1 MYIQIEYKIF
11 VRKGKKMKKSIAM
24 AAGLV
29 FCLQGFSLL
38 GMMDEEE
45 MVPVQAQEQGL
56 QSFANS
62 ANRLNNLLANE
73 YVLYTKT
80 WKFHWNV
87 QGKHFGSLH
96 EFFGKQ
102 REQLGGIVDDVAER
116 VRALDVMSDGTL
128 REFSQKS
135 LLRENPLENFDDLT
149 MIALLLQDHE
159 AIIAQIRED
168 SVFAN
173 DIGDYGTNNFLCD
186 LLTKHEKMAWMLR
199 AFLR

>member
-1 MYIQIEYKIF
+1 M
-11 VRKGKKMKKSIAM
+11 VV
-24 AAGLV
+24 AAALI
-29 FCLQGFSLL
+29 FCLQGFSLF
-38 GMMDEEE
+38 GMMDDEE
-45 MVPVQAQEQGL
+45 MVPAQAQEESLRG
-56 QSFANS
+56 FADI

-73 YVLYTKT
+73 YTLYTKT

-135 LLRENPLENFDDLT
+135 LLPESPSENFNDLT

-159 AIIAQIRED
+159 AIISQIRED

-173 DIGDYGTNNFLCD
+173 EMGDYGTNNFLCD

>member
-1 MYIQIEYKIF
+1 
-11 VRKGKKMKKSIAM
+11 MKKNIVIA
-24 AAGLV
+24 ATLV
-29 FCLQGFSLL
+29 FCIQGLSLF
-38 GMMDEEE
+38 GMMDEEKMMPE
-45 MVPVQAQEQGL
+45 QAQEQGL

-102 REQLGGIVDDVAER
+102 REQLGSIVDDVAER

-128 REFSQKS
+128 REFLQKS
-135 LLRENPLENFDDLT
+135 PLGENPSENFDDLT

>member
-1 MYIQIEYKIF
+1 
-11 VRKGKKMKKSIAM
+11 MKKSIVATV
-24 AAGLV
+24 ALV
-29 FCLQGFSLL
+29 FFLQGFSLF
-38 GMMDEEE
+38 GMMNDEE
-45 MVPVQAQEQGL
+45 MVSVQAQERGL
-56 QSFANS
+56 QSFSDS

-128 REFSQKS
+128 REFLQKS
-135 LLRENPLENFDDLT
+135 PLRENPSENFDEMT

-159 AIIAQIRED
+159 VIIAQIRED

-173 DIGDYGTNNFLCD
+173 EVGDYGTNNFLCD

>member
-1 MYIQIEYKIF
+1 
-11 VRKGKKMKKSIAM
+11 MKKSIVLAM
-24 AAGLV
+24 GLV
-29 FCLQGFSLL
+29 CSLQGFSLL
-38 GMMDEEE
+38 GMMDEEQ
-45 MVPVQAQEQGL
+45 MVPVQAQEQVV
-56 QSFANS
+56 QNFADS

-96 EFFGKQ
+96 DFFGKQ

-128 REFSQKS
+128 KEFSQKS
-135 LLRENPLENFDDLT
+135 PLAENPGQNPDDLA

-159 AIIAQIRED
+159 AIISQIRED
-168 SVFAN
+168 SVVAN
-173 DIGDYGTNNFLCD
+173 DMGDYGTNNFLCD